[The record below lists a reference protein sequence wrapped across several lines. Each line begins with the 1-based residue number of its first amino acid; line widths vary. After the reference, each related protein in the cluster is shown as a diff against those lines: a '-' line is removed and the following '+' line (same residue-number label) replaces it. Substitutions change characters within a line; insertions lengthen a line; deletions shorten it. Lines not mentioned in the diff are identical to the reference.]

1 MIVKTNKK
9 LEKILKES
17 EKEDEEKEKR
27 LARFSVLTE
36 EQSTYNPRLSKINFD
51 TKRSK
56 EDVRKPLNS
65 LRIYIEQKW
74 NIFIALLFS
83 YMIFIGASLS
93 TPIVVNYFGFK
104 SQNQTEKER
113 FII

>member
-1 MIVKTNKK
+1 MEKK
-9 LEKILKES
+9 HT
-17 EKEDEEKEKR
+17 DNRR
-27 LARFSVLTE
+27 LRKMNHDVGR
-36 EQSTYNPRLSKINFD
+36 P
-51 TKRSK
+51 K
-56 EDVRKPLNS
+56 EDVRKPLKS
-65 LRIYIEQKW
+65 LRVYIEQKW